1 MPIRLRVVAS
11 FLCLIL
17 AKLFLTFVPFIYK
30 MVVDALQGESQQPLI
45 FGVLGLILSYGA
57 LRMAASFFSEVRDAL
72 FARVEQQAIRHVA
85 LSIFEHLHGLSLSF
99 HLNRKTG
106 NLNRGIERGIKS
118 IEAFF
123 RFLVFNIFPTFLEIF
138 LACFVLFAF
147 YPFIFGVLTLLT
159 LIVYTSFTLVISEWR
174 TPLVKESNRLDGEL
188 GGKSLDS
195 LLNYATVKYFGN
207 EAYEAE
213 SFHNSLKQYENSAV
227 NVRLSLALLNFG
239 QAAII
244 TLGLTLVMFYG
255 SKAVI
260 AQTIS
265 LGDFVLVNAYLL
277 QIYIPLN
284 VLGFAYRE
292 LKLALLNMEEMFLLL
307 DLREKIEDAPDALDA
322 PDGKG
327 EIIFDK
333 VSFSYS
339 SKRHI
344 LQEVSFVLS
353 PGKTLAIVGPSGS
366 GKSTILHLLF
376 RFFDPISGEVRLDG
390 TDIRTLTQA
399 SVRRRLAIVP
409 QDTILFNDTLF
420 YNIAYGNLGAS
431 PEAVVDAARQAH
443 IHDFI
448 MELPEQYQT
457 IVGERGLKLSGGEKQ
472 RVAIARAVLKQASI
486 FIFDEAT
493 SSLDT
498 KTEKMIQ
505 ENLREIATKYTTLVI
520 AHRLSTVVDAD
531 EILVLNRGCV
541 SERGTHQQLLS
552 QRSVYAALW
561 EKQQRQT
568 EGVKS

>member
-11 FLCLIL
+11 FLCLIF
-17 AKLFLTFVPFIYK
+17 AKLFLTFVPFVYK
-30 MVVDALQGESQQPLI
+30 MVVDALQDGSQHPLI
-45 FGVLGLILSYGA
+45 FGVMGLILSYGA
-57 LRMAASFFSEVRDAL
+57 LRMGASFFSEVRDAL

-106 NLNRGIERGIKS
+106 NLSRGIERGIKS

-138 LACFVLFAF
+138 LACLVLFAF
-147 YPFIFGVLTLLT
+147 YPFIFGFLTLLT
-159 LIVYTSFTLVISEWR
+159 LIVYTSFTLIVSEWR

-188 GGKSLDS
+188 SGKSLDS

-227 NVRLSLALLNFG
+227 NVRLSLAFLNFG
-239 QAAII
+239 QAVII
-244 TLGLTLVMFYG
+244 TLGLSLVMFFG
-255 SKAVI
+255 SKAVM

-292 LKLALLNMEEMFLLL
+292 LKLALLNMEEMFALL
-307 DLREKIEDAPDALDA
+307 DLREKIEDGPGALDA
-322 PDGKG
+322 PDGAG
-327 EIIFDK
+327 EILFDN

-339 SKRHI
+339 SKRPI

-353 PGKTLAIVGPSGS
+353 PGKTLGIVGPSGS

-399 SVRRRLAIVP
+399 SVRRKLAIVP

-420 YNIAYGNLGAS
+420 YNIAYGHLGAS
-431 PEAVVDAARQAH
+431 PEAVYDAARQAH

-472 RVAIARAVLKQASI
+472 RVAIARAILKQANI

-505 ENLREIATKYTTLVI
+505 ENLREIASKYTTLVI

-552 QRSVYAALW
+552 RGAIYAALW